1 MIFNLNPDE
10 HAKALANLQLAIG
23 YQFHDQNLLKE
34 AFIHPSYAMEQNSPK
49 QNQRLEYLGDAVLQI
64 ILSEYLFHEMPD
76 AQEGILTRMRSNLV
90 NEQANA
96 SYTLR
101 LGLDKMLLLGHGEC
115 TSNGRKRP
123 SLLGDLF
130 EAFLGALYLDGGLE
144 FCREFVLKLLPNLRE
159 VEARLEVEDNPK
171 GTLLMFCQGH
181 KIGVPQYQLVE
192 RTGPVHAPV
201 FTVRVTLK
209 QQELSR
215 ASGNS
220 MKVAE
225 RNAAKEAY
233 LKMKTHYE
241 KEISRPTVVALD
253 FDGVV
258 CNSADETG
266 ASGWQAARKI
276 WPSLFR
282 RKMPGKAALEAFR
295 KVRPWLE
302 TGYEAILLTKIV
314 QENIPITELVTHHQA
329 HFARIMR
336 ENNLTVEELK
346 QLMGQTRDEW
356 IQRDLPEWVSFHSFY
371 PGVLDALKAALAKG
385 DKRILIITTKQERFV
400 QAILKSAGVDFPE
413 ENLFGLDKKMKKP
426 TVLAELL
433 KEDHK
438 EINFVEDRVQTLLNV
453 EQVKEL
459 NSVKLFYAKWGYCT
473 AAAHDVANQDPRIH
487 VIGLEDFPTLLL
499 S

>member
-144 FCREFVLKLLPNLRE
+144 FCREFVLKLLPNLQE
-159 VEARLEVEDNPK
+159 VEDRLEVEDNPK

-201 FTVRVTLK
+201 FTVRVTVDGIGSAEASASTHK
-209 QQELSR
+209 EAESR
-215 ASGNS
+215 A
-220 MKVAE
+220 A
-225 RNAAKEAY
+225 
-233 LKMKTHYE
+233 
-241 KEISRPTVVALD
+241 SR
-253 FDGVV
+253 
-258 CNSADETG
+258 
-266 ASGWQAARKI
+266 
-276 WPSLFR
+276 
-282 RKMPGKAALEAFR
+282 
-295 KVRPWLE
+295 
-302 TGYEAILLTKIV
+302 
-314 QENIPITELVTHHQA
+314 
-329 HFARIMR
+329 
-336 ENNLTVEELK
+336 
-346 QLMGQTRDEW
+346 
-356 IQRDLPEWVSFHSFY
+356 
-371 PGVLDALKAALAKG
+371 
-385 DKRILIITTKQERFV
+385 
-400 QAILKSAGVDFPE
+400 
-413 ENLFGLDKKMKKP
+413 
-426 TVLAELL
+426 
-433 KEDHK
+433 
-438 EINFVEDRVQTLLNV
+438 
-453 EQVKEL
+453 
-459 NSVKLFYAKWGYCT
+459 
-473 AAAHDVANQDPRIH
+473 
-487 VIGLEDFPTLLL
+487 LLL
-499 S
+499 SL